1 MDRVERLAFNAL
13 PAALT
18 ADMWTHVYVQQANS
32 VYAGVTHPKSTRGRG
47 GHSSSTNTDG
57 GVHVHVHAHDAAY
70 ASAKSCPRGA
80 CGGSSSSGSGSSSSG
95 SGDGGGGAYNGDG
108 PSAFEEIQ
116 DVNYFGTSHFPC
128 CITNFPQGWPKFAQA
143 TVLWEAG
150 SGSSGDAGATDG
162 GAIVIAS
169 MMPLSAT
176 VVAAGNAKL
185 EIDTKYPF
193 GDKATVRLTPSRTT
207 ATTVKIRIP
216 GWAVKAT
223 VNGKAAANGTLV
235 VSEAYTAPSGAQCS
249 V

>member
-57 GVHVHVHAHDAAY
+57 GAHVHVHAHDAAY
-70 ASAKSCPRGA
+70 ASAKSCPRGT
-80 CGGSSSSGSGSSSSG
+80 CGGSGG
-95 SGDGGGGAYNGDG
+95 GGGGAYSGDG

-150 SGSSGDAGATDG
+150 SGSSGDAGAPDG

-176 VVAAGNAKL
+176 VAAAGNAKL

-193 GDKATVRLTPSRTT
+193 GDKATVKVTPSKTT
-207 ATTVKIRIP
+207 ATTVKVRIP

-235 VSEAYTAPSGAQCS
+235 VSAAYCTELGTVQCAIR
-249 V
+249 